1 MAEEDPDAE
10 VFPIQRRIPMLQG
23 EDLYRPRPITQL

>member
-10 VFPIQRRIPMLQG
+10 VYPIQRRIPTLQD
-23 EDLYRPRPITQL
+23 EDLYRLLPITQL

>member
-10 VFPIQRRIPMLQG
+10 VYPIQRRIPMLQD
-23 EDLYRPRPITQL
+23 EDLYRLLPITQL